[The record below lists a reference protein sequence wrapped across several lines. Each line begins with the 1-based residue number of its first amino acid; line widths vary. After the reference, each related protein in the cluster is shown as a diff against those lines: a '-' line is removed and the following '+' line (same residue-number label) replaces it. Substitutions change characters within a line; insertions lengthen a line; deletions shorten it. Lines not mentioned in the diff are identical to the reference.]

1 VAVAAQAPLT
11 SSQAIK
17 LTSTAVPPLRC
28 RMATVTRPDNAL
40 GSVTAASAS
49 TRASTG
55 VTQSIPWYVAGV
67 TAAATAVY
75 IGVIW
80 DISWH
85 MTIGRDTFWSPPHL
99 MTYLAALLVGISCGY
114 VALKTSMAGTPEQ
127 RAQSVGFWGFRAP
140 LGAWVC
146 TWGALARLTSAPF
159 DNWWHNAY
167 GLDVKIISPPHTLL
181 SLGMYA
187 IVIGALL
194 MILAWQNRAR
204 DAGGD
209 PAWRPQDA
217 PRDIAASPRR
227 LERLYVYV
235 AGLALSM
242 VAIYTTEYSFRGFQH
257 GAGFYRV
264 SALAYPVILV
274 ATARASTMRWAAT
287 WIALVYMASRIIPGW
302 VLPLFGAE
310 PRLGPIYGPIDHM
323 VPMQFPLLLVAP
335 AVVIDLILQRA
346 GKKDDRSRRDWLL
359 APVIGAAFLAAFLLV
374 QWPFADFLHSP
385 AARNWFFFSDEFGYM
400 VPTRSNAREYRYYSP
415 QSLTSGAFWAAMLAA
430 LGYAALSARAGLAW
444 GRWMRRVQR

>member
-1 VAVAAQAPLT
+1 
-11 SSQAIK
+11 
-17 LTSTAVPPLRC
+17 
-28 RMATVTRPDNAL
+28 MATVSRPVDAL
-40 GSVTAASAS
+40 GPVTAGPASAP
-49 TRASTG
+49 APTG
-55 VTQSIPWYVAGV
+55 VVRSVPWYVAGV

-114 VALKTSMAGTPEQ
+114 VAFKTSLAGTPAE

-146 TWGALARLTSAPF
+146 TWGVFAMLTSAPF
-159 DNWWHNAY
+159 DNWWHEAY

-181 SLGMYA
+181 SLGMFA
-187 IVIGALL
+187 IVLGALV

-209 PAWRPQDA
+209 ARRPQDA
-217 PRDIAASPRR
+217 PRKTTASPRQ
-227 LERLYVYV
+227 LELLYVYV
-235 AGLALSM
+235 SGIALSM

-257 GAGFYRV
+257 GADFYRV
-264 SALAYPVILV
+264 SALAYPVVLV
-274 ATARASTMRWAAT
+274 AAARASTMRWAAT

-310 PRLGPIYGPIDHM
+310 PKLGPIYGPVDHM
-323 VPMQFPLLLVAP
+323 VPMQFPLLLIAP
-335 AVVIDLILQRA
+335 AVVIDLLMQRT
-346 GKKDDRSRRDWLL
+346 GKEATSSRRDWLL
-359 APVIGAAFLAAFLLV
+359 APVFGVAFLAAFLAA

-385 AARNWFFFSDEFGYM
+385 AARNWIFFSDEFSYM
-400 VPTRSNAREYRYYSP
+400 VPAGSNARLYRYYGEHA
-415 QSLTSGAFWAAMLAA
+415 LTSPVLWAGLAVA
-430 LGYAALSARAGLAW
+430 LIYATVSARAGLAW
-444 GRWMRRVQR
+444 GRWMRVVQR

>member
-1 VAVAAQAPLT
+1 VGTTP
-11 SSQAIK
+11 
-17 LTSTAVPPLRC
+17 
-28 RMATVTRPDNAL
+28 
-40 GSVTAASAS
+40 
-49 TRASTG
+49 ASTG
-55 VTQSIPWYVAGV
+55 ATAGVPWYVHGV

-75 IGVIW
+75 VGVIW

-99 MTYLAALLVGISCGY
+99 MTYLAALLVGVSCGY
-114 VALKTSMAGTPEQ
+114 VAVKTSFAGTAHE
-127 RAQSVGFWGFRAP
+127 RAQSVGFWGLRAP

-146 TWGALARLTSAPF
+146 TWGAFAMLTSAPF

-167 GLDVKIISPPHTLL
+167 GLDVKIISPPHTVL

-194 MILAWQNRAR
+194 MILAWLNRAR
-204 DAGGD
+204 HAGSD
-209 PAWRPQDA
+209 RP
-217 PRDIAASPRR
+217 PRQ
-227 LERLYVYV
+227 LELLYVYV

-257 GAGFYRV
+257 GATFYRI
-264 SALAYPVILV
+264 SALAFPVMLV

-287 WIALVYMASRIIPGW
+287 SIALIYMASRIVPGW
-302 VLPLFGAE
+302 VLPLFAAE
-310 PRLGPIYGPIDHM
+310 PKLGPVYTPIDHM
-323 VPMQFPLLLVAP
+323 VPMQFPLLLIAP
-335 AVVIDLILQRA
+335 AVVIDLVLQRT
-346 GKKDDRSRRDWLL
+346 GKEDAPSRRDWLL
-359 APVIGAAFLAAFLLV
+359 APVLGAAFLASFLIV

-385 AARNWFFFSDEFGYM
+385 AARNWFFFADEFGYM
-400 VPTRSNAREYRYYSP
+400 LPATSDARNYRYYGAE
-415 QSLTSGAFWAAMLAA
+415 SLASGSFWLGMVAA

>member
-1 VAVAAQAPLT
+1 
-11 SSQAIK
+11 
-17 LTSTAVPPLRC
+17 
-28 RMATVTRPDNAL
+28 MATITRPDTAPS
-40 GSVTAASAS
+40 SVTGPPAVRSV
-49 TRASTG
+49 RAG
-55 VTQSIPWYVAGV
+55 VPWYVAGV

-99 MTYLAALLVGISCGY
+99 MTYLAALLVAISCGY
-114 VALKTSMAGTPEQ
+114 VALKTSVAGTPDE
-127 RAQSVGFWGFRAP
+127 RAHSVAFWGFRAP

-146 TWGALARLTSAPF
+146 TWGAFAMLTSAPF

-181 SLGMYA
+181 SLGMFA

-204 DAGGD
+204 DAGGE
-209 PAWRPQDA
+209 RP
-217 PRDIAASPRR
+217 PRR
-227 LERLYVYV
+227 LELLYVYV
-235 AGLALSM
+235 AGIALSM
-242 VAIYTTEYSFRGFQH
+242 LAIYTTEYSFRGFQH
-257 GAGFYRV
+257 GADFYRV
-264 SALAYPVILV
+264 SALAYPVVLV

-310 PRLGPIYGPIDHM
+310 PKLGPIYGPIDHM

-335 AVVIDLILQRA
+335 ALVIDLIMRRA
-346 GKKDDRSRRDWLL
+346 GKDVTSARRDWLL
-359 APVIGAAFLAAFLLV
+359 APAFGLAFLATFLLV
-374 QWPFADFLHSP
+374 QWPFADFLHSR
-385 AARNWFFFSDEFGYM
+385 AARNWIFFSDEFAYM
-400 VPTRSNAREYRYYSP
+400 VPAGSNARTYRYYNP
-415 QSLTSGAFWAAMLAA
+415 QSLTSSAFWLAMIAA

-444 GRWMRRVQR
+444 GRWMRRVRR

>member
-1 VAVAAQAPLT
+1 LATITRSDRFFSPGRTTATLIRGAA
-11 SSQAIK
+11 
-17 LTSTAVPPLRC
+17 
-28 RMATVTRPDNAL
+28 AL
-40 GSVTAASAS
+40 
-49 TRASTG
+49 
-55 VTQSIPWYVAGV
+55 PWYLSGV
-67 TAAATAVY
+67 IAAATAVY

-99 MTYLAALLVGISCGY
+99 MTYLAAILVGVSCGY
-114 VALKTSMAGTPEQ
+114 VAVKTSFAGTAAE
-127 RAQSVGFWGFRAP
+127 RGQSVGFWGFRAP

-146 TWGALARLTSAPF
+146 VWGAFAMLTSAPF

-167 GLDVKIISPPHTLL
+167 GLDVKIISPPHTVL

-204 DAGGD
+204 DVGGE
-209 PAWRPQDA
+209 P
-217 PRDIAASPRR
+217 PRR
-227 LERLYVYV
+227 LELLYVYV

-257 GAGFYRV
+257 GATFYRI
-264 SALAYPVILV
+264 SALAYPIVLV
-274 ATARASTMRWAAT
+274 GTARASTMKWAAT

-302 VLPLFGAE
+302 VLPLFAAE
-310 PRLGPIYGPIDHM
+310 PKLGPIYGTVDHM
-323 VPMQFPLLLVAP
+323 VPMQFPVLLIAP
-335 AVVIDLILQRA
+335 ALAIDLILQRA
-346 GKKDDRSRRDWLL
+346 GKDVTRPRLDWVL
-359 APVIGAAFLAAFLLV
+359 APVLGAAFLASLLVV

-385 AARNWFFFSDEFGYM
+385 AAHNWIFFADEFGYM
-400 VPTRSNAREYRYYSP
+400 VPTRSNAREFRYYNP
-415 QSLTSGAFWAAMLAA
+415 QSLTSGTFWLGMIAA

-444 GRWMRRVQR
+444 GAWMRRVRR